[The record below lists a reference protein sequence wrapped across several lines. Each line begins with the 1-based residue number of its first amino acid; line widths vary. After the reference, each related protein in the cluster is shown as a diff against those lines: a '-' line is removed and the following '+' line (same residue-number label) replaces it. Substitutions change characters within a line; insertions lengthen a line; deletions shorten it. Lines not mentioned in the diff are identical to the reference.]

1 MNNFWQYSTRERK
14 SKMSVFRMV
23 SAVHGLA
30 SRWCWGGTQTAAG
43 HISRIFATEM
53 TKQQMAAWTIP
64 FLHIVMLFVIT
75 VVTNSSV
82 SNDRNSKCFK

>member
-1 MNNFWQYSTRERK
+1 MA
-14 SKMSVFRMV
+14 

-53 TKQQMAAWTIP
+53 AKQKMAAWMISC
-64 FLHIVMLFVIT
+64 LHIVMRFVVS
-75 VVTNSSV
+75 VVTNPTV
-82 SNDRNSKCFK
+82 SNDRNSNYFKLNERIKKHVFPKLFTV